1 MATHEQSLVELRNR
15 LEVVLGAT
23 EAATLME
30 HLPSGRPATEA
41 GLDVIKTDLG
51 VVKTDL
57 AASKGE
63 VDRRFDTVDHRFDT
77 VDHRF
82 EVVGIKLEK
91 LEKRLDERID
101 ARAESLEDKVR
112 GAFSGVR
119 EDFATLLNLQTRVLV
134 FSSVSTMITLVALI
148 LAFVDA

>member
-1 MATHEQSLVELRNR
+1 MAAHEQSLVELRNR

-30 HLPSGRPATEA
+30 HLPSGRPATET
-41 GLDVIKTDLG
+41 GLDE
-51 VVKTDL
+51 VKTDL
-57 AASKGE
+57 AEFKSD
-63 VDRRFDTVDHRFDT
+63 VDRRFNT

-82 EVVGIKLEK
+82 EVVGIKLGE

-101 ARAESLEDKVR
+101 ARAESLEHKVL
-112 GAFSGVR
+112 GALSGVR
-119 EDFATLLNLQTRVLV
+119 EDFATQLNLQTRVFV
-134 FSSVSTMITLVALI
+134 FSSVSTMITLAALI

>member
-1 MATHEQSLVELRNR
+1 MAAHEQSLIELRNR

-30 HLPSGRPATEA
+30 HPPSGRPATET
-41 GLDVIKTDLG
+41 GLDE
-51 VVKTDL
+51 VKTDL
-57 AASKGE
+57 AELKSD
-63 VDRRFDTVDHRFDT
+63 VDRRFNT

-82 EVVGIKLEK
+82 EVVGIKLGE

-101 ARAESLEDKVR
+101 ARAESLEHKVL
-112 GAFSGVR
+112 GALSGVR
-119 EDFATLLNLQTRVLV
+119 EDFATQLNLQTRVFV
-134 FSSVSTMITLVALI
+134 FSSVSTMITLAASI

>member
-1 MATHEQSLVELRNR
+1 MAAHEQSLVELRNR

-30 HLPSGRPATEA
+30 HLPSGRPATET
-41 GLDVIKTDLG
+41 GLDE
-51 VVKTDL
+51 VKTDL
-57 AASKGE
+57 AELKSD
-63 VDRRFDTVDHRFDT
+63 VDRRFNT

-82 EVVGIKLEK
+82 EVVGIKLEE

-101 ARAESLEDKVR
+101 ARAESLEHKVL
-112 GAFSGVR
+112 GALSGVR
-119 EDFATLLNLQTRVLV
+119 EDFATQLNLQTRVFV
-134 FSSVSTMITLVALI
+134 FSSVSTMITLAALI

>member
-1 MATHEQSLVELRNR
+1 MAAHEQSLVELRNR

-30 HLPSGRPATEA
+30 HLPSGRPATET
-41 GLDVIKTDLG
+41 GLDE
-51 VVKTDL
+51 VKTDL
-57 AASKGE
+57 AELKSD
-63 VDRRFDTVDHRFDT
+63 VDRRFNT

-82 EVVGIKLEK
+82 EVVGIKLGE

-101 ARAESLEDKVR
+101 ARAESLEHKVL
-112 GAFSGVR
+112 GALSGVR
-119 EDFATLLNLQTRVLV
+119 EDFATQLNLQTRVFV
-134 FSSVSTMITLVALI
+134 FSSVSTMITLAASI

>member
-1 MATHEQSLVELRNR
+1 MAAHEQSLVELRNR

-30 HLPSGRPATEA
+30 HLPSGRPATET
-41 GLDVIKTDLG
+41 GLDE
-51 VVKTDL
+51 VKTDL
-57 AASKGE
+57 AELKSD
-63 VDRRFDTVDHRFDT
+63 VDRRFNT

-82 EVVGIKLEK
+82 EVVGIKLGE

-101 ARAESLEDKVR
+101 ARAESLEHKVL
-112 GAFSGVR
+112 GALSGVR
-119 EDFATLLNLQTRVLV
+119 EDFATQLNLQTRVFV
-134 FSSVSTMITLVALI
+134 FSSVSTMITLAALI